1 MSPVVFLC
9 LSDLSEQL
17 WAAGEAMLLVTP
29 GTLGGVI

>member
-9 LSDLSEQL
+9 LLDLSEQL
-17 WAAGEAMLLVTP
+17 WAAGGAMLLVTL